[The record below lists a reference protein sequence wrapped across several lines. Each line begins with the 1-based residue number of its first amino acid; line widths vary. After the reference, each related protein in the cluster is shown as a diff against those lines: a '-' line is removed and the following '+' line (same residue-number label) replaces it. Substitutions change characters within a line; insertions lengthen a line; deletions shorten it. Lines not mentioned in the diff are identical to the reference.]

1 MTQTLG
7 QTNLEVPFQD
17 YVLHLGRATTDVQVL
32 VLMLLR
38 QTGALGNTV
47 FFVCSAWFLVG
58 KKGNARK
65 KAFRLLVTVWCVS
78 ILILSVYL
86 MICPT
91 YLTAKTLIEQLLPT
105 TFGNNWYMTCYII
118 FLFIYPWLNKM
129 IALTDQKQLL
139 RIVLFSSL
147 LWIVADYFKGDLF
160 FPSVLIVWVVI
171 YFLVAYLKLYCGRI
185 MASRNFGIMLLATG
199 ILGYIAQVVVTNYV
213 GLYLIGAFSD
223 KVLRWNSHSCPFY
236 IMIAIGSLII
246 ALQVK
251 YKNKVINYISGL
263 TIFAYLFHENYLFRR
278 FTRPAIWQYLYMN
291 YGYSHVLILDI
302 TFSVV
307 LFFATLVVSCIYKE
321 TIQKIVMKFSDRVY
335 PFVTE
340 LYGRVEKFLLNNK

>member
-1 MTQTLG
+1 MTQTLSSE
-7 QTNLEVPFQD
+7 NLDVAFQD
-17 YVLHLGRATTDVQVL
+17 YVILLGNATSDIQVII
-32 VLMLLR
+32 LMLLR
-38 QTGALGNTV
+38 QTGALGNTI
-47 FFVCSAWFLVG
+47 FFTCSAWFLVG
-58 KKGNARK
+58 KTNKTSK
-65 KAFRLLVTVWCVS
+65 KAFSLLGTVWSIS
-78 ILILSVYL
+78 ILILCLYL
-86 MICPT
+86 AFYPSC
-91 YLTAKTLIEQLLPT
+91 LTAKDLIKQVLPT
-105 TFGNNWYMTCYII
+105 TFANNWYMTCYII

-139 RIVLFSSL
+139 RIVLFSSA

-160 FPSVLIVWVVI
+160 FPSSLILWVTI
-171 YFLVAYLKLYCGRI
+171 YFLVAYLKLYCGR
-185 MASRNFGIMLLATG
+185 MVASRKFGVMLLAIG

-263 TIFAYLFHENYLFRR
+263 TIFVYLFHENYLFRR
-278 FTRPAIWQYLYMN
+278 FIRPAIWRYLYIN

-302 TFSVV
+302 TFSIV
-307 LFFATLVVSCIYKE
+307 LFIATLVVSCIYKE
-321 TIQKIVMKFSDRVY
+321 TIQKIAMKFSDRVY